1 MKGGL
6 FTIARDRLLPSLG
19 IDFDVAFTLLLRTW
33 SVIAGAITLVLLPRY
48 FNPDQQ
54 GYYYT
59 FASLLA
65 LQVFFELGLSQ
76 VIIQLVGH
84 QAAHLNFQE
93 DGTLTGSPERL
104 AWLGGIITLLRRWYV
119 VASSLFLVIASLA
132 GVIFFNRHG
141 SVLPTSEWAPAW
153 VATVALTAVNLYF
166 SPQLA
171 VAEGTGQVGQVARLR
186 LIQSM
191 AGYISLWI
199 LLVVGTGLWAAVAV
213 PFMSACA
220 TIFWLNARKSWL
232 TTRFSGSS
240 PVSWRRDIF
249 PLQWRIALSWACG
262 YLIFS
267 LFTPV
272 VFATHGAVE
281 AGRIG
286 MAMTVFTAVTALGMS
301 WINAKFPSL
310 VMHVSRNESAELNL
324 LFRKVALRSTTTTGL
339 VGFLIVALAA
349 LGTHYGIEAVQRIS
363 TPGTL
368 ISIAAAST
376 INTMIYAA
384 AVYMRAHRE
393 EPMLPVSV
401 VSALLTLLIVV
412 LLKENVQYMMLGYAA
427 ITGFVTLPWTLFLY
441 RRYYSRHILGQN
453 MVQVK

>member
-1 MKGGL
+1 MKSGL
-6 FTIARDRLLPSLG
+6 STNVRSRLIESLG
-19 IDFDVAFTLLLRTW
+19 IDFDVALTLLFRTW
-33 SVIAGAITLVLLPRY
+33 SIIAGAITLVILPLC
-48 FNPDQQ
+48 FSPAQQ

-84 QAAHLNFQE
+84 QAAHLNFQK
-93 DGTLTGSPERL
+93 DGTLAGSPERI
-104 AWLGGIITLLRRWYV
+104 AWLVGIVGLLRRWYV
-119 VASSLFLVIASLA
+119 IASLLFLVIAGLA
-132 GVIFFNRHG
+132 GVIFFTRHG
-141 SVLPTSEWAPAW
+141 LDLPTSEWAPAW
-153 VATVALTAVNLYF
+153 IATVALTAINLYF

-191 AGYISLWI
+191 AGYISLWT
-199 LLVVGTGLWAAVAV
+199 LLVVGAGLWAAAAV
-213 PFMSACA
+213 PFMAACA
-220 TIFWLNARKSWL
+220 TIFWLNARKNWL
-232 TTRFSGSS
+232 TTTFSGAS
-240 PVSWRRDIF
+240 PISWRRDVF

-286 MAMTVFTAVTALGMS
+286 MAMSVFTAVTTLGMS

-310 VMHVSRNESAELNL
+310 VMHVSRNESAELNR
-324 LFRKVALRSTTTTGL
+324 LFRNVALRSTITTGL
-339 VGFLIVALAA
+339 LGFLIVALAT
-349 LGTHYGIEAVQRIS
+349 LGRHYGIEAVQRIS
-363 TPGTL
+363 MPATL

-401 VSALLTLLIVV
+401 VSALTTVSIVV
-412 LLKENVQYMMLGYAA
+412 LTKENVQYMMFGYAA
-427 ITGFVTLPWTLFLY
+427 LTGLLTLPWTLMIFKKY
-441 RRYYSRHILGQN
+441 HSRH
-453 MVQVK
+453 VVS

>member
-1 MKGGL
+1 MKCEMS
-6 FTIARDRLLPSLG
+6 TNARDWLVRSLG
-19 IDFDVAFTLLLRTW
+19 IDFHVAVTLILRSW
-33 SVIAGAITLVLLPRY
+33 SIIAGAITLLILPRC
-48 FNPDQQ
+48 FSPSQQ

-84 QAAHLNFQE
+84 QAAHLNFQK
-93 DGTLTGSPERL
+93 DGTLVGTPERISWL
-104 AWLGGIITLLRRWYV
+104 AEFVDLLRRWYV
-119 VASSLFLVIASLA
+119 VASLLFLVTGSLA
-132 GVIFFNRHG
+132 GVIFFGRHG
-141 SVLPTSEWAPAW
+141 SVLPMLEWAPAW
-153 VATVALTAVNLYF
+153 IATVALTAINLYL

-191 AGYISLWI
+191 AGYSSLWLL
-199 LLVVGTGLWAAVAV
+199 LLVGAGLWAAVAV
-213 PFMSACA
+213 PFASAVA
-220 TIFWLNARKSWL
+220 TIFWLNARKGWL
-232 TTRFSGSS
+232 KTTFSDSA
-240 PVSWRRDIF
+240 PISWRRDIF

-286 MAMTVFTAVTALGMS
+286 MAMSVFTAVTALGMS

-324 LFRKVALRSTTTTGL
+324 LFRNVALRSTVTTGL
-339 VGFLIVALAA
+339 LGFLIVGIVA
-349 LGTHYGIEAVQRIS
+349 LGTRYSFDGVQRIS
-363 TPGTL
+363 MPSTL
-368 ISIAAAST
+368 IFIAAAST

-393 EPMLPVSV
+393 EPMLPVSA
-401 VSALLTLLIVV
+401 VSALMTFATVV
-412 LLKENVQYMMLGYAA
+412 LLKENVKHMMLGYAA
-427 ITGFVTLPWTLFLY
+427 ITGFVTLPWTLLLY
-441 RRYYSRHILGQN
+441 RRYHCRHIIKQN
-453 MVQVK
+453 SAHVK